1 MQLRLIRIGNV
12 NTDVHFALSYSN
24 FSFATN
30 KQNCIIPCE
39 LYCNKRYSVLFL
51 FTFQQNT
58 SIILEHDTVIRK
70 KTLFIFI

>member
-51 FTFQQNT
+51 FNFSTKH
-58 SIILEHDTVIRK
+58 EHNIR
-70 KTLFIFI
+70 T